1 LQEIASPGDLNVQI
15 FIHSM
20 LLARNCIAWRFECV
34 NIGSFNVTGKRLR
47 LPGDL
52 IIQCYLQEIASPGDL
67 NV

>member
-1 LQEIASPGDLNVQI
+1 
-15 FIHSM
+15 M

>member
-1 LQEIASPGDLNVQI
+1 MCKYWFVQCYWQEIA
-15 FIHSM
+15 
-20 LLARNCIAWRFECV
+20 
-34 NIGSFNVTGKRLR
+34 